1 MKLSRNALR
10 NLANRY
16 RAVLKK
22 CRLLNTFG
30 ILLLAGC
37 CVVGR
42 GGAVS
47 AEPLYGQKETSQN
60 ASVTGGTVS
69 TDQGASGAFGGY
81 SYYYESWP
89 WGSYS
94 NSATGNSVTITG
106 GTYTSERTEAG
117 DNIAVAGGYANRNA
131 DGNSVT
137 ITGGNFDGGDIYGG
151 AVTDQEGFADS
162 GSADNNIVSL
172 HDATGRVD
180 FIAGGYANTDSRDEK
195 GASASG
201 NAVTVGSGITV
212 GGKSFLINGKE
223 ENVSVAGGFAT
234 TEANGNSVTIS
245 GGTFNGSV
253 FGGIAI
259 SKGGV
264 AEDNTVAINGGEI
277 NGDVYG
283 SYIHSGTSVSGAVT
297 ISGDAVINGHV
308 YAAGIQN
315 PTGAHLSGTMTI
327 TGTADLS
334 NAAIH
339 GYTGN
344 EQASASRDFRL
355 DITGYDGTI
364 GTIDTFN
371 QIHVSSSSLK
381 AGTINGD
388 MYNGSSWTG
397 QTSITVDGSSV
408 VAGEI
413 VNFASLTLND
423 SSLEADKISGWDNP
437 VSVDGF
443 ETYKIDAT
451 NTNIKVYDTLTEYD
465 TLNIINSIKN
475 NVSINK
481 IHGNDDSTTNIK
493 SGTVEIYDSIHVTG
507 GEFHVNDTD
516 AESSFV
522 TRMGGDIIAK
532 DSSLGGAAVSVSFNT
547 ASSFFNGHTELQGT
561 DSSIDLAFTGG
572 AAWNMTDDSFT
583 NNLTIK
589 KGGTINVSEHVD
601 KFNAS
606 TVELAGGTLD
616 IKGNADISVNT
627 LTGTGGE
634 LNLAAVIE
642 DDQTVSSGKLTVKNA
657 VTSDTHVEVNVRG
670 FNADAVTDSKAVMDS
685 LNEKIKVAEGSKLT
699 RTNTIAE
706 GDVKGSLTQEVDAEG
721 NAGAVTEAVNKKL
734 DGYSSIAALSAVQWR
749 HENDTL
755 LKRMGDLRDSEGAI
769 GTWARIYGSEQEYG
783 AQSVTAKNTTV
794 QVGTD
799 YDIGSGIK
807 LGGAFSYTD
816 GSSTFNM
823 GDSDAN
829 MYGVALYGT
838 WLADSGLYVDV
849 IGKYSRLENE
859 FTSGTMKGEF
869 DNNALSLAVE
879 TGWHYALNELGFVE
893 PSVGVTYGRI
903 MGDDFVAH
911 NGVKV
916 EQDDYDSL
924 IGRLGV
930 RSGFYFPEKKG
941 NIYARVAVLH
951 DFMGDME
958 ATASKANAAGVMQT
972 THLKED
978 LGDTWVEYGIGA
990 NFNLS
995 KNAYTF
1001 VDLEKTA
1008 GSDVK
1013 ENWKWTVGARIAF

>member
-47 AEPLYGQKETSQN
+47 AEPIYGQKETSRN

-69 TDQGASGAFGGY
+69 TDQGASGVFGGY
-81 SYYYESWP
+81 SYYYEDWP
-89 WGSYS
+89 WSSYS

-106 GTYTSERTEAG
+106 GTYTSGRTEAG

-137 ITGGNFDGGDIYGG
+137 ITGGNFNGGDIYGG

-195 GASASG
+195 EASASG

-315 PTGAHLSGTMTI
+315 PAGAHLSGTMTI

-355 DITGYDGTI
+355 DITGYNGTV

-408 VAGEI
+408 VAGKI

-423 SSLEADKISGWDNP
+423 SSLEADKISGWDHP
-437 VSVDGF
+437 VYVDGF

-451 NTNIKVYDTLTEYD
+451 NTNIKIYDTLTEYD
-465 TLNIINSIKN
+465 TLNITNSIKN

-507 GEFHVNDTD
+507 GEFRVNDTD

-572 AAWNMTDDSFT
+572 AAWNMTGNST
-583 NNLTIK
+583 LSSLTLDGDATVDLTTGRQGK
-589 KGGTINVSEHVD
+589 TDAFRTLTLDTLDGDGGTFVVDTNINNDTDRIVINGEASGDHKLDVKASGGEPSQAAMNNFIVRQNGGTASFSLANPGGKVD
-601 KFNAS
+601 AGLYLY
-606 TVELAGGTLD
+606 ELASRDLGSS
-616 IKGNADISVNT
+616 GNPDGREWYLQRSA
-627 LTGTGGE
+627 GGE
-634 LNLAAVIE
+634 KSPTGE
-642 DDQTVSSGKLTVKNA
+642 TVLGLSGMASAYAMYMGQL
-657 VTSDTHVEVNVRG
+657 SDLRERLGEIRHGNGTDGLWVRG
-670 FNADAVTDSKAVMDS
+670 FTEENRLSGLAGIDFSQNFYGTSFGYDRLVEQNENNKWLFGVRGQLTKADQRIDGLHDGSGDSRSYGLAAYATWQHGDGWYADTVLSWDWYDQNLK
-685 LNEKIKVAEGSKLT
+685 T
-699 RTNTIAE
+699 RM
-706 GDVKGSLTQEVDAEG
+706 
-721 NAGAVTEAVNKKL
+721 L
-734 DGYSSIAALSAVQWR
+734 DGTRVHGSYNTYGGGISQ
-749 HENDTL
+749 EFG
-755 LKRMGDLRDSEGAI
+755 RMFRFD
-769 GTWARIYGSEQEYG
+769 
-783 AQSVTAKNTTV
+783 
-794 QVGTD
+794 
-799 YDIGSGIK
+799 
-807 LGGAFSYTD
+807 D
-816 GSSTFNM
+816 GF
-823 GDSDAN
+823 
-829 MYGVALYGT
+829 
-838 WLADSGLYVDV
+838 
-849 IGKYSRLENE
+849 
-859 FTSGTMKGEF
+859 
-869 DNNALSLAVE
+869 
-879 TGWHYALNELGFVE
+879 FVE
-893 PSVGVTYGRI
+893 PQLQLSWYWMKGTDFTTSNGMSV
-903 MGDDFVAH
+903 D
-911 NGVKV
+911 
-916 EQDDYDSL
+916 QDDMYAL
-924 IGRLGV
+924 TGRAGLVLGKKWDLDEDRFFQPYIKGGV
-930 RSGFYFPEKKG
+930 NHEFAGDQKVLVNGIEFSDDLRGTRGYYGAGFDLQFAS
-941 NIYARVAVLH
+941 NARLYAEFEREDGQKASTPWSVSAGLRVE
-951 DFMGDME
+951 F
-958 ATASKANAAGVMQT
+958 
-972 THLKED
+972 
-978 LGDTWVEYGIGA
+978 
-990 NFNLS
+990 
-995 KNAYTF
+995 
-1001 VDLEKTA
+1001 
-1008 GSDVK
+1008 
-1013 ENWKWTVGARIAF
+1013 